1 MILLKRRNENEE
13 KVLSIVLAA
22 VMTLGM
28 AQICVA
34 ESNDSKE
41 FEGVSLRFLDVSPS
55 ESRQAYYEEAFAKF
69 EEETG
74 ISVTYESVPW
84 DDAANK
90 ITVLGASDQLP
101 DVLTTHS
108 GWLGQLTGSEW
119 IIPLTD
125 YLGDSTEE
133 YTTAVNKLF
142 WQSEKDRYGD
152 IYTIPDGM
160 MVKGIFVRK
169 DWCEELGI
177 ELDPEKG
184 WTYDEYFDVV
194 QKLTDPE
201 KNVMGC
207 PIEAPEG
214 HLIRL

>member
-1 MILLKRRNENEE
+1 MKK

-194 QKLTDPE
+194 KKLTDPE
-201 KNVMGC
+201 K
-207 PIEAPEG
+207 
-214 HLIRL
+214 